1 MSSNAE
7 RLAAV
12 VLARREE
19 LALTQLEVAAAGGPS
34 NTTLTMI
41 ENGLTANLTNA
52 TAKKLDRGL
61 QWAPGSARAVWFGG
75 DPTPLD
81 TDGQLPL
88 EVEMELLKL
97 TPAIAERV
105 RAALLRDQQQQRDEG
120 RRSG

>member
-1 MSSNAE
+1 MSSNAQ
-7 RLAAV
+7 RLADA

-34 NTTLTMI
+34 NTTLTVI

-61 QWAPGSARAVWFGG
+61 QWAPGSARTVWLGG
-75 DPTPLD
+75 DPTPLE
-81 TDGQLPL
+81 TSGRLSL
-88 EVEMELLKL
+88 EIEAELLKL
-97 TPAIAERV
+97 TPSVAETV
-105 RAALLRDQQQQRDEG
+105 RAALLRDQRQRRDEG